1 MGSKKTKSTQV
12 STPNVPTFISGP
24 QQSYMGNVNS
34 LMGDWSKG
42 VTGPTAQQQQ
52 AFGFRGSEGTGAMK
66 GLLGGGI
73 SSDLV
78 NFDPGTIAGSDLSQY
93 TNPYE
98 TSVIGNATRDMDTAR
113 QRQIANSQAA
123 ATAAGAFGG
132 ARHGV
137 ADSLTNDAYFQN
149 VGDMTSNLRYQG
161 YNNAQQA
168 AQQDI
173 ANRLN
178 GAQFRLGA
186 QNTLFGNQYNAAN
199 GLAGNERADLGLMA
213 DLGEQER
220 QLQARANPN
229 SVESLQAMSGLLGYN
244 PAMYVGNT
252 TNTTQKTSG
261 GGFGQVLGGLGT
273 LAMGLGTGGL
283 GFAPL
288 AGLGAKSLGGAAG
301 FTPGWGSGL
310 FGSLK

>member
-1 MGSKKTKSTQV
+1 MGGKKTKSTQV

-52 AFGFRGSEGTGAMK
+52 AFGFRGSDGTGAMK
-66 GLLGGGI
+66 GLL
-73 SSDLV
+73 

-161 YNNAQQA
+161 FNNAQQM

-173 ANRLN
+173 ANRMN
-178 GAQFRLGA
+178 GAQFRL
-186 QNTLFGNQYNAAN
+186 NAAN

-261 GGFGQVLGGLGT
+261 GGLGQVLGGLGT

-288 AGLGAKSLGGAAG
+288 AGIGAKNLGSAAG